1 MFYSIGADLHVDVQ
15 HSAAEQIQSS
25 IRGVLARKSLGGS
38 KLKQGLVFKEIKE
51 RRQSCAHVLPKPL
64 TPDRN
69 SVGEGFETGPDMGV
83 GSKKKE
89 EGSFNFMRE
98 SLGQRR
104 QSKESEV
111 KVKAG
116 SRVSRTSGTEKRGDI
131 NGLKNGQRKETTKGL
146 PRPPPTVKNTVGVS
160 STGKDYNG
168 VTSASLSKSV
178 NSVGPSKFLTLHKI
192 SIDETMLTLK
202 EEMNVLKG
210 RDNITE
216 EEYLEAAKVCIEQ
229 RREILGGIWESL
241 NEEIQKRKFK

>member
-1 MFYSIGADLHVDVQ
+1 M
-15 HSAAEQIQSS
+15 
-25 IRGVLARKSLGGS
+25 
-38 KLKQGLVFKEIKE
+38 
-51 RRQSCAHVLPKPL
+51 
-64 TPDRN
+64 
-69 SVGEGFETGPDMGV
+69 GEGFETGPDMGV

-160 STGKDYNG
+160 STGKGYNG

-178 NSVGPSKFLTLHKI
+178 NYVGPSNFLTLHKI

-229 RREILGGIWESL
+229 RREILGGIWERL
-241 NEEIQKRKFK
+241 NEEIQKKEKFM